1 LRDNFFSDQKKFI
14 ELLSRYIRGGS
25 IGKTDLL
32 LSLLSV
38 SFSFRKNA
46 PNIINKY
53 NKTYKQEKIL
63 NNEFKI
69 ITIDTYNGNN
79 REVEQM
85 IEYIN
90 KYLPGDLFGVYLHGS
105 LATNEEIFYSDFDA
119 LVILKQE
126 IFKRSEHLSRV
137 AEHLFRAEEF
147 MLAKDPLQHH
157 GWFVMTENDL
167 KNYPEY
173 YFPHELFRYSKC
185 LLGEKKFSIH
195 LNENGYMTDLQKSF
209 HKLCK
214 SVVKK
219 LESKTFFKNNYV
231 FKNLLSEF
239 MLLPAVYIQSKTGQ
253 GIFKK
258 FSFEKLKEELGEHY
272 RVMDEISQIRLS
284 WRHEPSPYYLSLIRK
299 KNVLCRKIAAKFFSG
314 NVERELLEKFN
325 NEMIRQLV
333 VFVNELKSRLER

>member
-1 LRDNFFSDQKKFI
+1 M
-14 ELLSRYIRGGS
+14 SRYIHGGS
-25 IGKTDLL
+25 IGKTGLL
-32 LSLLSV
+32 LSLFSS
-38 SFSFRKNA
+38 SFPFRKNA

-53 NKTYKQEKIL
+53 YKTYKQEKIL

-69 ITIDTYNGNN
+69 ITIDAYNGNN
-79 REVEQM
+79 REAGQM
-85 IEYIN
+85 IEYLN

-126 IFKRSEHLSRV
+126 IFKRPGRLSRI
-137 AEHLFRAEEF
+137 AEHLFKAEKF

-157 GWFVMTENDL
+157 GWFVITEDDL

-185 LLGEKKFSIH
+185 LLGEKEISIH
-195 LNENGYMTDLQKSF
+195 LNENGYMADLQESF

-219 LESKTFFKNNYV
+219 LESKTFLKNNYV

-258 FSFEKLKEELGEHY
+258 FSFEKLKKELGEGY
-272 RVMDEISQIRLS
+272 RIMDEISEIRVS
-284 WRHEPSPYYLSLIRK
+284 WKYQPSSFYLSLIRK

-325 NEMIRQLV
+325 NEMVRQML
-333 VFVNELKSRLER
+333 VFVNELKSRIER